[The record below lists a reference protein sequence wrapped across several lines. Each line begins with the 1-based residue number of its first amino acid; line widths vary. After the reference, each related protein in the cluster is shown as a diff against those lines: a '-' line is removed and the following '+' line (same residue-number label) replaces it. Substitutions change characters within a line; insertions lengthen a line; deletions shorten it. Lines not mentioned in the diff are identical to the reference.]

1 MLAQVC
7 LKRFPLISEVT
18 VRGTQFYHVSGITLM
33 LGPKFLDMLF
43 WVTGKKKPFQ
53 NNDNTVK
60 ITVCYGKVTCWTWM
74 FWQRFSHSFWVKKGC
89 LIYRLLNGTGKCDY
103 CENFCQTD
111 LKMWTKAYFLY
122 QQICDTFCMEDH
134 RDIWGCRFSM
144 NLVYS
149 AWTFCKV

>member
-1 MLAQVC
+1 M
-7 LKRFPLISEVT
+7 ISEVT

-122 QQICDTFCMEDH
+122 QQNLWHILYGRSQRHLRMSL
-134 RDIWGCRFSM
+134 SM
-144 NLVYS
+144 NLVS